1 MTTARTGRPWR
12 QTTRAVAPP
21 AQHDELNCT
30 IILRI
35 RSGTFATVTEEH
47 AAADLGSSVWD
58 LYQRYL
64 VPAIFAPWAEEILK
78 LAKLGSG
85 ERVLDVACGTGVV
98 ARGAREALGS
108 GADVVGCDINPDT
121 LKVARSASAGLA
133 IEWRQSD
140 ACSLPFPDS
149 DFDVVVCQQGLQ
161 FFPDRAAA
169 LGEMRRVLRD
179 GGRVVLAVWSS
190 IERSPG
196 FRALADAIERHMSVE
211 AANRYRHG
219 PFGYGPMANL
229 QRELAAVGFVGVSVE
244 ERNKAVRFPSA
255 EEFVRRYVGSPLP
268 SASSGPEEEARTQV
282 ISDVAAALHV
292 SPSDAV
298 QFPIASYL
306 AVGRR

>member
-1 MTTARTGRPWR
+1 M
-12 QTTRAVAPP
+12 
-21 AQHDELNCT
+21 
-30 IILRI
+30 
-35 RSGTFATVTEEH
+35 TEEH

-64 VPAIFAPWAEEILK
+64 VPAIFGPWAEDILK
-78 LAKLGSG
+78 LAKLGGG

-121 LKVARSASAGLA
+121 LRVARSASAGLA
-133 IEWRQSD
+133 IEWRQAD

-149 DFDVVVCQQGLQ
+149 DFDVVLCQQGLQ

-169 LGEMRRVLRD
+169 LSEMRRVLRD

-196 FRALADAIERHMSVE
+196 FRALADAIERHMSAE

-219 PFGYGPMANL
+219 PFGYGRMVSL
-229 QRELAAVGFVGVSVE
+229 ERELTAVGFVSVSVD
-244 ERNKAVRFPSA
+244 ERNKTVRFPSA
-255 EEFVRRYVGSPLP
+255 QEFVRRYVGSPLP
-268 SASSGPEEEARTQV
+268 SASS
-282 ISDVAAALHV
+282 
-292 SPSDAV
+292 
-298 QFPIASYL
+298 
-306 AVGRR
+306 